1 MTQYLPTFTFPGITP
16 RVVFGPGTLA
26 QTGEEVARLGASRAL
41 VLTTPPQAEDGAALA
56 ARLGDVAAG
65 TFSEAAM
72 HTPVDVTARALA
84 AFDAAGADCVV
95 SLGGGS
101 TVGLGKAIA
110 TRRGIPHVAVPT
122 TYAGSEMTDILGET
136 ENGEKTTRRDP
147 SIRPQTVIY
156 DVELTLGLPVE
167 MSVKSALNAA
177 AHAVEALYAP
187 DANPITSLMSVE
199 ALKVIRDALPV
210 LVDAPRD
217 VDARARLQYGAWLCS
232 TALGYVA
239 MSLHHKLAHVI
250 GGSFD
255 MPHAD
260 THAILLPHTAGFNA
274 AGTDLLQ
281 PVADLFGGSVGG
293 GLWDLAKR
301 SGAPLRLA
309 DLGLSEADLDRAAQI
324 ALKNK
329 YQNPRS
335 FDEGDIR
342 NLLQAAWEG
351 TRPAT

>member
-1 MTQYLPTFTFPGITP
+1 MTQFQPGFLFPGIET
-16 RVVFGPGTLA
+16 RVLFGQGTLA
-26 QTGEEVARLGASRAL
+26 KVGEEIGRLGHGRAL
-41 VLTTPPQAEDGAALA
+41 VLTTPPQAGDGEALA
-56 ARLGDVAAG
+56 KDLGDIAAG
-65 TFSEAAM
+65 TFTEAAM
-72 HTPVDVTARALA
+72 HTPVEVTERALA
-84 AFDAAGADCVV
+84 AYETAGADCVV

-101 TVGLGKAIA
+101 TIGLGKAIA
-110 TRRGIPHVAVPT
+110 TRTGCDHVAVST
-122 TYAGSEMTDILGET
+122 SYAGSEMTDILGET
-136 ENGEKTTRRDP
+136 QGGEKTTRRDP
-147 SIRPQTVIY
+147 SIRPEVVIY
-156 DVELTLGLPVE
+156 DVDLTLGLPLE

-187 DANPITSLMSVE
+187 DANPVTSLMSLE
-199 ALKVIRDALPV
+199 ALEVIRDTLPAL
-210 LVDAPRD
+210 AENPRD
-217 VDARARLQYGAWLCS
+217 VEARARMLYGAWLCS

-274 AGTDLLQ
+274 GGTDKLA

-309 DLGLSEADLDRAAQI
+309 DLGLTEADLDRAAEI

-329 YQNPRS
+329 YENPRP
-335 FDEGDIR
+335 FDERDIR
-342 NLLQAAWEG
+342 ELLQAAWEG
-351 TRPAT
+351 TRPAN